1 MNISSIVVLTS
12 PEFTEGVVDDLKNS
26 GLCDYHLHD
35 ELGRIIITIE
45 GESISDEMAK
55 LKIIETM
62 PHVIAANMQMSYTED
77 ELEEN
82 KALIEKNAVVADILN
97 DENVLAQE
105 IVYHGDLKRKII

>member
-12 PEFTEGVVDDLKNS
+12 PEFTQSVVEDLKNS

-45 GESISDEMAK
+45 GENISDEMAK

-82 KALIEKNAVVADILN
+82 KSLIEKNGAVASVLN
-97 DENVLAQE
+97 DETISAHE
-105 IVYHGDLKRKII
+105 IVYNGDLKRKVI